1 MQQLNR
7 KTLTRI
13 SALVLVMMLV
23 LSYTASF
30 AAASFASSK
39 AGIEYGGKTFKLGK
53 SYSTSTMKK
62 YVKKAFGSYSRK
74 SGGVCTCGSFYNY
87 VTKKGVTI
95 ETLKANQ
102 GGKEKIVT
110 ITVTKKGVP
119 TVSGLKVTD
128 KTSKVASLYGTKC
141 GKRGNTVQYTAGRY
155 NVNITA
161 KSKKVSKIEFW
172 YDWD

>member
-53 SYSTSTMKK
+53 SYSTNTMKK

-74 SGGVCTCGSFYNY
+74 SGGACTCGSFFKY

-95 ETLKANQ
+95 ETLQAKQ

-128 KTSKVASLYGTKC
+128 KISKAASLYGTKC
-141 GKRGNTVQYTAGRY
+141 GRIGNTVLYTAGKY
-155 NVNITA
+155 NVYIT
-161 KSKKVSKIEFW
+161 KKNNKVSRIEFW
-172 YDWD
+172 YDY